1 MVTLESIFERNNMN
15 SAYKRVVANKGSA
28 GVDGMEVNDFF
39 HHLQEQ
45 GPELVSSVKV
55 GSYKPQPV
63 LRVLIPKEEKG
74 KFRPLGIPTV
84 TDRWVQQCVAQKL
97 SEIYEP
103 VFSDNSHG
111 FRPNRSCHT
120 ALKKCL
126 EHANNGYRWVVDL
139 DLAKFF
145 DTVNH
150 SKLLQLLSERIKD
163 GRVISLIHKFLRAP
177 VQENGTMK
185 ANQIGTPQGGTIS
198 PVLANI
204 MLHELDT
211 ELEQRGH
218 RFVRYADDM
227 MIFCGSRKSA
237 ERTLANIK
245 PFITEKLFLQINEE
259 KTKISYIARKE
270 VKFLGF
276 SFYER
281 DGVVRASLH
290 QKSQE
295 KCRKKLKQLTKR
307 SRGQSL
313 SEFKRQLK
321 EFMVGWIN
329 YFKICDMK
337 QFLIDTD
344 MWLRRR
350 IRQIYWKQ
358 WKNPITRRKALIKL
372 GLKKDQAIPFSC
384 TRQGYWR
391 IALPKVLTLT
401 LNNKTLRKLGWVCL
415 SDLYR

>member
-1 MVTLESIFERNNMN
+1 MVTLESIFERNNKN

-28 GVDGMEVNDFF
+28 RVDGMEVKDFLK
-39 HHLQEQ
+39 HLQEH
-45 GPELVSSVKV
+45 GSELVSSVKV

-97 SEIYEP
+97 SEMYEA
-103 VFSDNSHG
+103 VYSDNSHG

-126 EHANNGYRWVVDL
+126 EHANDGYRWVVDL

-177 VQENGTMK
+177 VQENGTTK
-185 ANQIGTPQGGTIS
+185 PNTIGTPQGRTIS

-211 ELEQRGH
+211 ELEKRGH

-245 PFITEKLFLQINEE
+245 PFIEKKLFLQLNEE
-259 KTKISYIARKE
+259 KTKIRYIANSD

-276 SFYER
+276 GFYCSKGRIKTCPHEK
-281 DGVVRASLH
+281 SK
-290 QKSQE
+290 QKC
-295 KCRKKLKQLTKR
+295 KMKLKELTQR
-307 SRGQSL
+307 NRGQSL
-313 SEFKRQLK
+313 DTFRQKLK
-321 EFMVGWIN
+321 EFVVEWVN
-329 YFKICDMK
+329 YFSVSNMK
-337 QFLIDTD
+337 KFVRETD
-344 MWLRRR
+344 EWLRRR
-350 IRQIYWKQ
+350 IRQLYWKQ
-358 WKNPITRRKALIKL
+358 WKRTWTRVKALVKLGMTKTKALIFANTRQSYWRTANSKTL
-372 GLKKDQAIPFSC
+372 AYTLKNDFLKKM
-384 TRQGYWR
+384 
-391 IALPKVLTLT
+391 
-401 LNNKTLRKLGWVCL
+401 GWVCFG
-415 SDLYR
+415 DVYH